1 MPFANN
7 NGVRIY
13 WRLQGGDALPV
24 LVLLSGIG
32 TEQGLYD
39 RAAPFLLDEFRLL
52 RVDNRGHGASDAPAG
67 DYDLGTLASD
77 VRVAMDAAGVREA
90 VICGTSLGAMIAM
103 ALALDAPQRIRGLV
117 LACTSARMDASFWS
131 QRITV
136 VRANGMPAVAEIAV
150 SRLLSD
156 EFARLNPGIVHTL
169 RRELLTMSRDGY
181 AGCAAAIR
189 DMDLIP
195 RIRSIAAPTV
205 VITASF
211 DLATPAAGHGDLI
224 VATIPGAQ
232 SIVLNSGHLACVEL
246 PEAFAEA
253 TIEFVRRS
261 GTVGQ
266 GGSA

>member
-1 MPFANN
+1 MPFADNS
-7 NGVRIY
+7 GVRIY
-13 WRLQGGDALPV
+13 WRLHGGDALPV

-67 DYDLGTLASD
+67 DYDLRTLASD
-77 VRVAMDAAGVREA
+77 VLVAMDAAGVREA

-103 ALALDAPQRIRGLV
+103 ALALDAPQRVRGLV

-131 QRITV
+131 QRVNV

-156 EFARLNPGIVHTL
+156 EFARLNPGIVDTL
-169 RRELLTMSRDGY
+169 RRGLLTLSRDGY

-195 RIRSIAAPTV
+195 RLGSIAVPTV

-224 VATIPGAQ
+224 VAAIPGAQ
-232 SIVLNSGHLACVEL
+232 SIVLNCGHLACVEL
-246 PEAFAEA
+246 PGAFAAA
-253 TIEFVRRS
+253 TIDFVRRC
-261 GTVGQ
+261 GTVGR
-266 GGSA
+266 GE